1 MRQRKVW
8 KMKTIKIKPDF
19 IKGIPEE
26 LYCSAPDM
34 LCRFFSRQ
42 YVRCD
47 LFEIS
52 LTVVSRIC
60 SSGRT
65 IRSAHKN
72 WQCIEAGKEAKLAE
86 YDWDGLEGD

>member
-1 MRQRKVW
+1 
-8 KMKTIKIKPDF
+8 MKTIKIKPDF
-19 IKGIPEE
+19 IEGIPEG

-34 LCRFFSRQ
+34 LCRFLSRQ

-47 LFEIS
+47 LFEIG
-52 LTVVSRIC
+52 LARVSRI
-60 SSGRT
+60 GPNGGT
-65 IRSAHKN
+65 IRNAHKN